1 MVAGA
6 GTSEEEKSDQ
16 DSAAAVSWSALAEDG
31 PRRWNQGSTRM
42 SEKLVVLCTPFGDG
56 WHWII
61 EETAAPDVRWK
72 YFSDAHRHF
81 WQRYLRRPNF
91 NTLIAGMRAVLYAK
105 RNNARLLVTIGP
117 RLGFWCGLF
126 SWVFG
131 SKVDHFSFSFN
142 FAELPKGWKRKIFS
156 FGFRQLTGL
165 RVHSQME
172 KTLYRDYFGI
182 DEERIEV
189 RLWSMNIP
197 EVSPDPPVLS
207 EPYVSA
213 VGGNARDYE
222 TLLGAARLLRGVLM
236 VWVVRPENVAGLDLP
251 PHVQVL
257 SNIPYPRAMNVV
269 ANSRLTVVPLRDSQV
284 PCGHVTLVSGMLLKR
299 PIVATDSAGIS
310 DYLTDGWNGLLCK
323 PRNPADMAEKI
334 SALWENPET
343 ARRLGENGFRFASE
357 HCSEKTVREDLSEI
371 LENYG
376 LR

>member
-1 MVAGA
+1 MIA
-6 GTSEEEKSDQ
+6 GTGISEEMKSDPETV
-16 DSAAAVSWSALAEDG
+16 AAVSPALAEDA
-31 PRRWNQGSTRM
+31 PHRWNQGAARV
-42 SEKLVVLCTPFGDG
+42 SEPLVVLCTPFGDD

-61 EETAAPDVRWK
+61 EETAAADVRWK

-81 WQRYLRRPNF
+81 WQRYLRRPNV
-91 NTLIAGMRAVLYAK
+91 NTLIAGMRAALYAK
-105 RNNARLLVTIGP
+105 RNHARLLITIGP

-126 SWVFG
+126 SWVLG

-182 DEERIEV
+182 EEDRIEV
-189 RLWSMNIP
+189 RLWSVNIP
-197 EVSPDPPVLS
+197 EVSADPPVLS

-222 TLLGAARLLRGVLM
+222 TLLGAACLLRGVRM
-236 VWVVRPENVAGLDLP
+236 VWVVRPENIAGLDLP

-299 PIVATDSAGIS
+299 PIVATASAGIS
-310 DYLTDGWNGLLCK
+310 DYVIDGWNGLLCK
-323 PRNPADMAEKI
+323 PRDPQDMAEKI
-334 SALWENPET
+334 STLWESPEM
-343 ARRLGENGFRFASE
+343 ARTLGENGFRFASE
-357 HCSEKTVREDLSEI
+357 HCSEKTVRDDLSAI
-371 LENYG
+371 LERYG